1 MAAVLGDEKPNQV
14 SGRDHAA
21 PGDMDEKRSVTLNG
35 SPSEDIGVARD
46 GMKLH
51 PQPTA
56 DPLDPLNW
64 SSAKKHTILAIVMYL

>member
-1 MAAVLGDEKPNQV
+1 MAAVSSEEKGDEATRKEYGTPT
-14 SGRDHAA
+14 HT
-21 PGDMDEKRSVTLNG
+21 DEKQFLGGNEASTH
-35 SPSEDIGVARD
+35 DIGVVKD

-51 PQPTA
+51 PQSTA

>member
-1 MAAVLGDEKPNQV
+1 MAAVSSEEKGDE
-14 SGRDHAA
+14 A
-21 PGDMDEKRSVTLNG
+21 PRKEYGTPPDTEEKQFLGGNEASTH
-35 SPSEDIGVARD
+35 DIAVVKD

>member
-1 MAAVLGDEKPNQV
+1 MSTALGDKKPNEV
-14 SGRDHAA
+14 PGRDHAA
-21 PGDMDEKRSVTLNG
+21 PVDLDEKRSVSLNG
-35 SPSEDIGVARD
+35 SSADDVGVVRD

>member
-1 MAAVLGDEKPNQV
+1 MAAVLGDEKPNKV
-14 SGRDHAA
+14 LDSDYAA
-21 PGDMDEKRSVTLNG
+21 PVDLDEKRSVTLNG
-35 SPSEDIGVARD
+35 SPSEDIAVVRD

>member
-1 MAAVLGDEKPNQV
+1 MAAVLGDEKPNKV
-14 SGRDHAA
+14 LGSDPAV
-21 PGDMDEKRSVTLNG
+21 PVDMDEKRSVTLNG
-35 SPSEDIGVARD
+35 SPSEDVGVVRD

>member
-1 MAAVLGDEKPNQV
+1 MAAVLSEEKAHEV
-14 SGRDHAA
+14 LGKEHGA
-21 PGDMDEKRSVTLNG
+21 PVDMDEKRLVDRIGTQ
-35 SPSEDIGVARD
+35 PYEIGVIKD
-46 GMKLH
+46 GMKTH